1 MTCFVYLFSIQGI
14 RSYSIWIKRPLTY
27 PTDRFGRIQGSL
39 ALTSNFVNVQMLNVQ
54 MFQCSNVTMLQYYN
68 VTMLQCYNVTMFQ
81 CSNVPVFQCSNVQIF
96 ECSNVQMF
104 KCSNFQMFKYQLSER
119 TSSHFLPSH
128 QIVGCYFFRFGLEAL
143 IGHDLLFVQKDHTRP
158 NHPIVNG
165 AAKCR

>member
-1 MTCFVYLFSIQGI
+1 MFCVLVLNSGHRVLFYLDQETSYISHRQIWQDTGVTGIDIQ
-14 RSYSIWIKRPLTY
+14 LC
-27 PTDRFGRIQGSL
+27 
-39 ALTSNFVNVQMLNVQ
+39 
-54 MFQCSNVTMLQYYN
+54 QCSNVECSNVPMFQCYN
-68 VTMLQCYNVTMFQ
+68 ATMLQCYNVTMFQ

-104 KCSNFQMFKYQLSER
+104 KCSNVQMFKYQLSER

-158 NHPIVNG
+158 NHPIVNS